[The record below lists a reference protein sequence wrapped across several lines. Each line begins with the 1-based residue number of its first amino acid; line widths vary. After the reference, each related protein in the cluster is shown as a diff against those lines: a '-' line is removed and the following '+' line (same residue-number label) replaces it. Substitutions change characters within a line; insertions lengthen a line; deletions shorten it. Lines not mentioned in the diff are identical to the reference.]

1 MAKHN
6 VRVTLTPTTA
16 ITLLTAADRDVP
28 HDFVMKAAVAR
39 GDGRVLY
46 LSMREDGDDMPHQIE
61 LHENGTW
68 CLTTG
73 IPVGQE

>member
-6 VRVTLTPTTA
+6 VRVTLTPSTA
-16 ITLLTAADRDVP
+16 ITLLNVADQGVP
-28 HDFVMKAAVAR
+28 HDFVLDSVVAG

-46 LSMREDGDDMPHQIE
+46 LSMREDGDRMPHQIE

-68 CLTTG
+68 RLTTG
-73 IPVGQE
+73 IQVGQE

>member
-1 MAKHN
+1 MAKTY
-6 VRVTLTPTTA
+6 VRVTLTSTSA
-16 ITLLTAADRDVP
+16 MNLLAASNQDLP
-28 HDFVMKAAVAR
+28 LDFVLQGSRVN

-46 LSMREDGDDMPHQIE
+46 LSMREDGIDMPHQIE